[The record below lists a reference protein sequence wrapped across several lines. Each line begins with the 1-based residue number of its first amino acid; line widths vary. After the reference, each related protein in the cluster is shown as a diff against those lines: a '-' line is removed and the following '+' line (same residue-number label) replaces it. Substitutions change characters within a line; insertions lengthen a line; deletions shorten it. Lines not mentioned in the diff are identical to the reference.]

1 MAQVIWNKKA
11 SLQLE
16 AHLDYALEV
25 FGCQTVNNWY
35 TDIRRIE
42 SRLTIF
48 TKSFTTEP
56 LLKNRDKE
64 YRGAILMK
72 NFKLIHYYDETKDV
86 VYIESFRTRRHQR
99 KSLRIAWRFGDFC
112 LSFPQTFR

>member
-1 MAQVIWNKKA
+1 MAQIIWNKNA

-16 AHLDYALEV
+16 AHLDYAFEV
-25 FGCQTVNNWY
+25 FGRKTVNNWY
-35 TDIRRIE
+35 ADIRRIE

-48 TKSFTTEP
+48 PKSFTPEP

-72 NFKLIHYYDETKDV
+72 NFKLIHYYDKEKDV
-86 VYIESFRTRRHQR
+86 VYIDAIWDMRMHPA
-99 KSLRIAWRFGDFC
+99 KLK
-112 LSFPQTFR
+112 L

>member
-1 MAQVIWNKKA
+1 M
-11 SLQLE
+11 E

-25 FGCQTVNNWY
+25 FGRKTVNNWSA
-35 TDIRRIE
+35 DIRRIE

-48 TKSFTTEP
+48 PKSFTPEP

-72 NFKLIHYYDETKDV
+72 NFKLIHYYDEAMDV
-86 VYIESFRTRRHQR
+86 VYIDAIWDMRMHPN
-99 KSLRIAWRFGDFC
+99 KLK
-112 LSFPQTFR
+112 L